1 MARLSAAL
9 SLALCAGAAAQT
21 IVNTSSL
28 TITGPGG
35 GSSFFGVPYTS
46 TVVDGVATFYVRGDL
61 VIPTSQLI
69 EVRGIR
75 PARILAGGDVLV
87 DVGTSIDVS
96 AAGSTGNAGGGDGGI
111 PGVGGPGGPAMA
123 NLSNN
128 IDVGH
133 GGAGGTPNVCIFTN
147 GHDGAQGQAG
157 LRVFANPG
165 LGPSS
170 SSGSGGNYG
179 SLGFGRTQPQ
189 SLPRPAPSGVLGG
202 SPGVSGSGGS
212 FGGYGGSGGYTAGG
226 RGGDGAYGVS
236 GDIGGRGFD
245 GQIGGFA
252 YSSGLAPA
260 QGIDL
265 GRDLYAGTGG
275 ASGSGGSGGGAG
287 GYGGWGGSGGGGG
300 GGGATSCVSGGQGGN
315 GGIGGGAGGCGP
327 GGRGGTGG
335 IGGGGAGAFELGS
348 LGRLV
353 FRGSGVARGGDAS
366 VPSFGSY
373 GSMGTSV
380 QGGDG
385 SGGSGGSAGSGGG
398 GTGGHGGNGGPG
410 GFGGNGGPGGA
421 GFGGGGGTIRI
432 SAADLAVQWAVFNAA
447 GGYSVTHQGGAAAVA
462 TPGVVSLASNY
473 RSFSQYNLASQEAVL
488 NPAGPR
494 ALSPY
499 FAGEH
504 MTPYLTG
511 FATGGAIAGLVANVT
526 ASSVID
532 TSTFAPGTVAVLARV
547 TSVPSVPYISAGN
560 PGVVFV
566 NVSEEA
572 ISMPS
577 MWFGSTSDL
586 PVPLRNY
593 GWATDPRF
601 GGGGPEVLTEIPA
614 GGVYVTA
621 WPTTATASTAAM
633 SGDFRGTALS
643 ARTTSFNTLLRL
655 ALRYNPCRA
664 DFNYDGFLT
673 FEDFD
678 AFVTVFEAGGTD
690 ADFNTDGFLSFE
702 DFDTFVGVFEAGC

>member
-1 MARLSAAL
+1 M
-9 SLALCAGAAAQT
+9 
-21 IVNTSSL
+21 
-28 TITGPGG
+28 
-35 GSSFFGVPYTS
+35 
-46 TVVDGVATFYVRGDL
+46 
-61 VIPTSQLI
+61 
-69 EVRGIR
+69 
-75 PARILAGGDVLV
+75 
-87 DVGTSIDVS
+87 
-96 AAGSTGNAGGGDGGI
+96 
-111 PGVGGPGGPAMA
+111 
-123 NLSNN
+123 
-128 IDVGH
+128 
-133 GGAGGTPNVCIFTN
+133 
-147 GHDGAQGQAG
+147 
-157 LRVFANPG
+157 
-165 LGPSS
+165 
-170 SSGSGGNYG
+170 
-179 SLGFGRTQPQ
+179 
-189 SLPRPAPSGVLGG
+189 
-202 SPGVSGSGGS
+202 
-212 FGGYGGSGGYTAGG
+212 
-226 RGGDGAYGVS
+226 
-236 GDIGGRGFD
+236 
-245 GQIGGFA
+245 
-252 YSSGLAPA
+252 
-260 QGIDL
+260 
-265 GRDLYAGTGG
+265 
-275 ASGSGGSGGGAG
+275 
-287 GYGGWGGSGGGGG
+287 
-300 GGGATSCVSGGQGGN
+300 
-315 GGIGGGAGGCGP
+315 
-327 GGRGGTGG
+327 
-335 IGGGGAGAFELGS
+335 
-348 LGRLV
+348 
-353 FRGSGVARGGDAS
+353 
-366 VPSFGSY
+366 
-373 GSMGTSV
+373 
-380 QGGDG
+380 
-385 SGGSGGSAGSGGG
+385 
-398 GTGGHGGNGGPG
+398 
-410 GFGGNGGPGGA
+410 
-421 GFGGGGGTIRI
+421 
-432 SAADLAVQWAVFNAA
+432 
-447 GGYSVTHQGGAAAVA
+447 THQGGAAAVA